1 MHSEE
6 KSMRAKKAHDAKIR
20 ARTNRWGSSPESKP
34 VMYQL
39 GLKPLPQVPPKTTM
53 RMKKVGEKRGAPA
66 CKSQMSFLQFSRSFS
81 LVAVPRVPR
90 RSSDPR
96 Q

>member
-1 MHSEE
+1 MHA
-6 KSMRAKKAHDAKIR
+6 MKIIR
-20 ARTNRWGSSPESKP
+20 ETEIQARTNRRGSSPASDP

-39 GLKPLPQVPPKTTM
+39 GLKPLPQIPPKTT
-53 RMKKVGEKRGAPA
+53 VGVGRDGGRIGVPA
-66 CKSQMSFLQFSRSFS
+66 CKPQMSFLQLSRSLS
-81 LVAVPRVPR
+81 LVAVSKVSR

>member
-1 MHSEE
+1 MCAI
-6 KSMRAKKAHDAKIR
+6 KSMGETTIQV
-20 ARTNRWGSSPESKP
+20 RTSRWGSFPTSEP

-39 GLKPLPQVPPKTTM
+39 GLKPAPQVPPRTM
-53 RMKKVGEKRGAPA
+53 VRMRGDGEMICAPA
-66 CKSQMSFLQFSRSFS
+66 CKPQMSLLQLSRSPS
-81 LVAVPRVPR
+81 LGAVLKAPR